1 MNSISRITSF
11 AWKQFTVFSVCL
23 LPVLF
28 LLVSCGEDEPAC
40 PIPEGTK
47 AYLSLPSELI
57 TSPTPDPVIA
67 LKSVEIDGKVILVDK
82 VVSGPL
88 CNDTWHGT
96 VFVSCDVQVLPWD
109 EDPTFLKDCDL
120 KIEPDTV
127 VYVAYHNNTAYYK
140 GCSCHTDEFYL
151 P

>member
-1 MNSISRITSF
+1 MRKYHQIIF
-11 AWKQFTVFSVCL
+11 CL
-23 LPVLF
+23 LQTMLLF
-28 LLVSCGEDEPAC
+28 ASCSSDEPAC

-47 AYLSLPSELI
+47 EYLSLSPVLI
-57 TSPTPDPVIA
+57 TPPSPDLVIDP
-67 LKSVEIDGKVILVDK
+67 KPVEIDGKVILVDK

-88 CNDTWHGT
+88 CNDTWQGT
-96 VFVSCDVQVLPWD
+96 VFVTCDVQVYPWV

-120 KIEPDTV
+120 RIDPDTV

-140 GCSCHTDEFYL
+140 GCSCHTDEFYQ